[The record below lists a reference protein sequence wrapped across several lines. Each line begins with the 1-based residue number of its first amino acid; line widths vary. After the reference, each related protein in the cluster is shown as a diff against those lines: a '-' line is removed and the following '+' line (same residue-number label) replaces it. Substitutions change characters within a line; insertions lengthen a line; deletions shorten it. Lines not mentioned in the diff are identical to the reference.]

1 MVAFTPREEFLKII
15 NNEKIKRFPEVIP
28 INTPVLEEMDSIKTY
43 WPEGHRNLNEMIAI
57 GKSTLQTGFNAINI
71 PFDMAVEAEALGCE
85 IVWSNKKVDIP
96 QVREAKIRD
105 ITGISIDE
113 KILQKGR
120 IPLVLKV
127 IAMQRKNFPDYP
139 IIPLLVGPFT
149 LACMITDIN
158 DMFKIMITDQQK
170 SMEIL
175 DKMADFCI
183 LYGAEQYK
191 NGADAVLLLDP
202 NVSGL
207 GANQFENILIPV
219 YRKITDKLKKGLI
232 IHICG
237 NIKRI
242 LKLIPECG
250 FDGLSFDNPAMDI
263 EFVKDTVGDKMKLI
277 GAVPTVSCILGG
289 TEADVFDKSL
299 DSIKKGVDLLA
310 PSCCLP
316 PNSKLN
322 NLKKMA
328 EAIKYWNEN
337 N

>member
-1 MVAFTPREEFLKII
+1 MVAFTPREELLKII
-15 NNEKIKRFPEVIP
+15 NNEEIKSFPQVIP
-28 INTPVLEEMDSIKTY
+28 INTPVLEEMESIKIY
-43 WPEGHRNLNEMIAI
+43 WPEGHRNLNEMTAI

-85 IVWSNKKVDIP
+85 IVWSNKKDDIP
-96 QVREAKIRD
+96 QVREAKIGD
-105 ITGISIDE
+105 ITGIRIDE

-139 IIPLLVGPFT
+139 ILPLLVGPFT

-158 DMFKIMITDQQK
+158 SMFKIMITDQQK
-170 SMEIL
+170 SSEIL
-175 DKMADFCI
+175 DIMADFCI

-191 NGADAVLLLDP
+191 NGADVILLLDP

-219 YRKITDKLKKGLI
+219 YRKITSTLKKGLI

-250 FDGLSFDNPAMDI
+250 FGGLSFDNPAMDI

-277 GAVPTVSCILGG
+277 GAVPTVSCILDG
-289 TEADVFDKSL
+289 TETDVFDKSL
-299 DSIKKGVDLLA
+299 ECIKKGVDLLA

-316 PNSKLN
+316 PNSKLR
-322 NLKKMA
+322 NLKKMV